1 MSFGLLMI
9 RIFLVFCFLLFLSRF
24 SYLQTATV
32 YGNVRNEANQALE
45 AVSIKFSGTGGGM
58 RFSDAAGNFE
68 YSIPAD
74 KEITISFS
82 SLGYENFERR
92 VNLKAGQ
99 RFPLYVVLVQQTYV
113 IDSITIEDKEL
124 RDQPSMVRIDPK
136 SFEAL
141 PSASGGV
148 EAMLRVLGASSN
160 NELSSQYSVRGGN
173 FDENLVYVNDFEIY
187 RPFLIR
193 SG

>member
-1 MSFGLLMI
+1 
-9 RIFLVFCFLLFLSRF
+9 
-24 SYLQTATV
+24 
-32 YGNVRNEANQALE
+32 
-45 AVSIKFSGTGGGM
+45 M

-124 RDQPSMVRIDPK
+124 INQPSMLRIDPK

-141 PSASGGV
+141 PSA
-148 EAMLRVLGASSN
+148 
-160 NELSSQYSVRGGN
+160 
-173 FDENLVYVNDFEIY
+173 
-187 RPFLIR
+187 
-193 SG
+193 